1 MLIYDIK
8 IYREKFMK
16 SLTLSLFSF
25 PLSKY
30 SIALGLLLIGSKAE
44 RWDFEACELTERLS
58 SATLTSAPGC
68 WS

>member
-1 MLIYDIK
+1 MVMYSLRRSFSSFFWFMLIYDIK

-44 RWDFEACELTERLS
+44 R
-58 SATLTSAPGC
+58 
-68 WS
+68 